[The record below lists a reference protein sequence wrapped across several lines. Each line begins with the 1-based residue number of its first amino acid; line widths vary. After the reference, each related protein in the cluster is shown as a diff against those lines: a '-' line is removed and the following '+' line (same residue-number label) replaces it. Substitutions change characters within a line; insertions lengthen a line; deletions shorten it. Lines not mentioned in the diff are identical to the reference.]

1 MFRTRWKATSRMR
14 GDGTEDFGVFAKSSL
29 GTMTRNR
36 DYWRAAASGNSDS
49 VAVAYTTSSPAR
61 SPVLVTVTVAVMLSH
76 GAAALGTDNDP

>member
-1 MFRTRWKATSRMR
+1 MR

-36 DYWRAAASGNSDS
+36 DYRRAAASGNSDS
-49 VAVAYTTSSPAR
+49 SLVAVAYTTSSPAR
-61 SPVLVTVTVAVMLSH
+61 SPVLVTVTVAVMLSQ